1 MFILVSAFNAIISH
15 DNTVS
20 VYATEEQAHQAM
32 VDEIRQEVLGDD
44 PEATF
49 REDNDGVV
57 YGDYQVEARN
67 GYVGAC
73 NGREWIIYEV

>member
-32 VDEIRQEVLGDD
+32 VDEIGQEVLGDD
-44 PEATF
+44 